1 MKYIIPAL
9 IIAFNFSLSAATTTP
24 PTSIEPPNY
33 NSCVKLSQSGPNRSA
48 YSFYNTCGEK
58 LWINA
63 CIEGAFGK
71 TQLIKSAKAIQ
82 TGGRFTIYPFFDI
95 DVRNIVWNAH
105 PYQPIIP
112 GVCSLPK
119 NK

>member
-1 MKYIIPAL
+1 MKYFILAL
-9 IIAFNFSLSAATTTP
+9 IVAFNLSLSAESNPSPAP
-24 PTSIEPPNY
+24 SPY

-48 YSFYNTCGEK
+48 YSFYNMCGEK

-71 TQLIKSAKAIQ
+71 TQLVKSATAVKS
-82 TGGRFTIYPFFDI
+82 GGRFTIYPFFDI
-95 DVRNIVWNAH
+95 DVRNIQWSAH

-112 GVCSLPK
+112 GSCGLPK
-119 NK
+119 KK